1 MPLLDPADVP
11 INVQAAAFFPD
22 RKRTVVEDERLA
34 GSSDNAHVVLARE
47 RRRRMPPGKEASPV
61 LPGFADWC
69 VDKYSHGVLA
79 RHSTAGSMLILFR
92 IVFGTLGAALGKV
105 MTARP
110 AWCVSDGLLNGQQL
124 VRVGTH
130 SGKMQAT
137 SQLVLLL
144 HNTDAVKVPGDPG
157 DPGIWFGC
165 RPCRAS
171 EASPH
176 SNHVARA
183 RNM

>member
-1 MPLLDPADVP
+1 
-11 INVQAAAFFPD
+11 
-22 RKRTVVEDERLA
+22 
-34 GSSDNAHVVLARE
+34 
-47 RRRRMPPGKEASPV
+47 
-61 LPGFADWC
+61 
-69 VDKYSHGVLA
+69 
-79 RHSTAGSMLILFR
+79 MLILFR
-92 IVFGTLGAALGKV
+92 IVFGTLGSVLGKV